1 MNYEAHTTKQ
11 RYVEIKKNPLLF
23 CHFTDKTE
31 FDITGRL
38 IGGCIDCL
46 RYLPGTKYDKTKEF
60 IDYARTLYNT
70 KIATSFG
77 DDDKFSIF
85 SINNR
90 IEDLESLIN
99 DDSFYAVYYMAL
111 ERIRT
116 LYAKIN
122 GIIDLPLMKIEK
134 IYKDSEFAKKYI
146 SSPIHKLPDEVFIE
160 QYLKCLKLDDRNVM
174 LGNIKNLYSYSFHQL
189 DFDPNNFCLKYT
201 RKPPFKV

>member
-1 MNYEAHTTKQ
+1 
-11 RYVEIKKNPLLF
+11 
-23 CHFTDKTE
+23 
-31 FDITGRL
+31 
-38 IGGCIDCL
+38 
-46 RYLPGTKYDKTKEF
+46 
-60 IDYARTLYNT
+60 
-70 KIATSFG
+70 
-77 DDDKFSIF
+77 
-85 SINNR
+85 
-90 IEDLESLIN
+90 
-99 DDSFYAVYYMAL
+99 MAL

-146 SSPIHKLPDEVFIE
+146 SSPMHKLPDEEFIE